1 MSSQAPKPASDAQDR
16 PRPLPTR
23 QRQREETRNLIF
35 QVAMQEISEV
45 GLAKS
50 RIEHIARKAGV
61 TRPTFYAHFPSKED
75 LLRELQ
81 SRTERSTLEALR
93 TRLDGENEDG
103 LIHGLVDATFDLVS
117 GADPVLR
124 REAFGLMVR
133 EPRESEW
140 MDDALFAFLGEK
152 LAEAQRRGEIADAVS
167 AHDLTR
173 ILMTALFG
181 FMAIE
186 GGTLG
191 KRRAL
196 AHQLMSLVVAGAADS
211 ISSST

>member
-1 MSSQAPKPASDAQDR
+1 MPSETVKLARDAER
-16 PRPLPTR
+16 SPRPLPTR
-23 QRQREETRNLIF
+23 QRQREATRNLIF
-35 QVAMQEISEV
+35 QAAMQEISEL

-50 RIEHIARKAGV
+50 RIGDIARKAGI
-61 TRPTFYAHFPSKED
+61 TRPTFYAHFPTKED

-81 SRTERSTLEALR
+81 ARTELSTLEVLR
-93 TRLDGENEDG
+93 SRLAQANEDG

-140 MDDALFAFLGEK
+140 IDNALFTFLSGKFE
-152 LAEAQRRGEIADAVS
+152 EAQRCGEIADSVS
-167 AHDLTR
+167 PSDLTR
-173 ILMTALFG
+173 IVMTALFG

-186 GGTLG
+186 GGTLE
-191 KRRAL
+191 RRRVL

-211 ISSST
+211 TSSST